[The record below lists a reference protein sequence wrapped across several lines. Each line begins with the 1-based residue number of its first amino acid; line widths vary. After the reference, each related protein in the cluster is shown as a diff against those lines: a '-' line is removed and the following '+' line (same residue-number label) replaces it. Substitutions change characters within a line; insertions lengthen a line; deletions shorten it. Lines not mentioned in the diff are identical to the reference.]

1 MPLPWVA
8 GFCEI
13 TDSSVTLPKLI
24 IWPKCV
30 GWEVFNKETSSERQ
44 GELEGGAGGRV
55 TANPSTAVAAPGAT
69 TQGD

>member
-30 GWEVFNKETSSERQ
+30 GWEVFNKETSKVSAKESWKV
-44 GELEGGAGGRV
+44 GGGRV
-55 TANPSTAVAAPGAT
+55 TANPSTAVAAPGTT